1 MRIISWN
8 TNGLRATV
16 KQGFF
21 TDLFTKIQG
30 DIICLQETKSEREQ
44 LPQDVQNVEGFTSY
58 FDSSRM
64 RKGYSGVGIYTR
76 VKPKKVS
83 RGLGVESLD
92 MEGRTLVAEY
102 ETFFLINCY
111 FPNGGGAPERLT
123 YKLAFYDAMLTLMKK
138 LEKKKPVIVCG
149 DFNVAH
155 EAIDLARP
163 KENENNVGFLRI
175 ERDWMDEVKR
185 AGFVDVFRHRY
196 PHTTRA
202 YTYWDQKSRAR
213 DRNIGWRIDYFV
225 VSPILI
231 HKIQKIEHLT
241 EYYGSDHCPVIMD
254 IEI

>member
-21 TDLFTKIQG
+21 TDLFIKVKG
-30 DIICLQETKSEREQ
+30 DIICLQETKSEPEQ
-44 LPQDVQNVEGFTSY
+44 LPDNVQNISGFTSY
-58 FDSSRM
+58 FDSSRT

-76 VKPKKVS
+76 MKPNKVS
-83 RGLGVESLD
+83 VGLGTETLD

-102 ETFFLINCY
+102 ETYFLINCY
-111 FPNGGGAPERLT
+111 FPNGGGAPERLA
-123 YKLAFYDAMLTLMKK
+123 YKLAFYDAMLKLMKR
-138 LEKKKPVIVCG
+138 LEKKKPTIVCG

-155 EAIDLARP
+155 EEIDIARP

-175 ERDWMDEVKR
+175 ERDWMDKVMR
-185 AGFVDVFRHRY
+185 AGFVDVFRHLHPDREG
-196 PHTTRA
+196 A

-213 DRNIGWRIDYFV
+213 DRNVGWRIDYFV
-225 VSPILI
+225 ISQTLI
-231 HKIQKIEHLT
+231 KKVKKIEHLVD
-241 EYYGSDHCPVIMD
+241 YYGSDHCPIVLD